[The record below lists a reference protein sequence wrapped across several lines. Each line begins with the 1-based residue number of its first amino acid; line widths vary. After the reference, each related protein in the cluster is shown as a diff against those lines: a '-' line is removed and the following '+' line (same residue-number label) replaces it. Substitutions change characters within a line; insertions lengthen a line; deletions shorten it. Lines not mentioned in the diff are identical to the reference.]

1 MKSRDVEHVHAPRD
15 FFFTEKKMKLKTHF
29 QENLSFINSSFSNKP
44 FKSIFYIFLQFYL
57 KLKLLSTLK
66 LKWSIKSMY
75 VYFLN
80 SLIQMFLQ
88 HISSVHIIFYIDFIT
103 ICNLFP
109 MHTCI
114 WLKKLLL
121 RWYWEYSFVVS
132 EFNSNQSVVNL
143 FSTSK
148 ERKTVRILIIYSNL
162 YFWRGNKWIT

>member
-1 MKSRDVEHVHAPRD
+1 
-15 FFFTEKKMKLKTHF
+15 MKLKTHF

-80 SLIQMFLQ
+80 SLIQMILQ